1 MNQSEIN
8 VMLQQRESDRRNR
21 NNPPPADLSWAD
33 LSWANLSGA
42 NLSEANL
49 SGADLSG
56 ANLRWAD
63 LSGAD
68 LSGTYL
74 SGANLRWAIGLHQ
87 LDMVDPRCY
96 RPLAVAHPTGW
107 RIHSG
112 CRSFTPA
119 EALEHWGDPDYDGDP
134 GIAARYVRAINAL
147 PECPTE

>member
-1 MNQSEIN
+1 MDATKLAETLRLHKLSLEDEGGVQ
-8 VMLQQRESDRRNR
+8 
-21 NNPPPADLSWAD
+21 ADLH
-33 LSWANLSGA
+33 GA
-42 NLSEANL
+42 NLH
-49 SGADLSG
+49 GADL
-56 ANLRWAD
+56 R
-63 LSGAD
+63 
-68 LSGTYL
+68 
-74 SGANLRWAIGLHQ
+74 GANLRWAIGLHQ